1 MKFNKFE
8 MNFMARDQD
17 WREIYIWQ
25 RDTIDYRHIPV
36 PGFVKRAPIK
46 LNELRKQLLSKC
58 VRLERIKNN
67 HTNANNSP
75 DNLVQYDGG
84 SDMDVE

>member
-8 MNFMARDQD
+8 MTYMARDQD

-46 LNELRKQLLSKC
+46 LNELRKRLLSKC
-58 VRLERIKNN
+58 VRLENSKNN
-67 HTNANNSP
+67 LNSP
-75 DNLVQYDGG
+75 DDNMEDDGG